1 MIMKKKKKMKN
12 DLLYYIAQDKYALD
26 IKECILKCYKEKKF
40 IYNAIRNVR
49 KLKYPWL
56 NSINPLGLEKLK
68 NKKEIYKNLNIYL
81 IEGSLNEEQYNSND
95 NNSQDDSDSS
105 DDNISFISLSQNNNC
120 KNNNDIKE
128 EKRNI
133 CFNNNIDNIDK
144 NNDEIPTPVF

>member
-1 MIMKKKKKMKN
+1 MKK
-12 DLLYYIAQDKYALD
+12 DLMYYIAQDKYALD

-49 KLKYPWL
+49 KLKFPWL

-81 IEGSLNEEQYNSND
+81 IEGNLNEEQSVSND

-105 DDNISFISLSQNNNC
+105 DDNISFFFIS
-120 KNNNDIKE
+120 K
-128 EKRNI
+128 
-133 CFNNNIDNIDK
+133 
-144 NNDEIPTPVF
+144 